1 MEIVFFDVK
10 VKFVGFVRVFGIGLL
25 IEIKIFDI
33 GIEFLVEGNFFDIL
47 LIGLYILLFEIM
59 GILDLIFF

>member
-1 MEIVFFDVK
+1 M
-10 VKFVGFVRVFGIGLL
+10 FGIGLL